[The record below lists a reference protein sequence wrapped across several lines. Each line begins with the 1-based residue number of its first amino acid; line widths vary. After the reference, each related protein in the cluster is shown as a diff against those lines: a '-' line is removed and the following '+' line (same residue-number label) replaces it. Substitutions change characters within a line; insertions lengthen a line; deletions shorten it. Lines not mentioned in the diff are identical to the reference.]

1 MGSGILK
8 KCSPISLARPS
19 ASDQG
24 IRAPSRRSGEEDRAW
39 ARIAENATKKEARFA
54 SHKKHGRN
62 ISRSLSRTSGCTRHP
77 PLSQEWRNKIKGAIE
92 TKIGSRPEV
101 FGIPLRNTLKGY
113 RKLRVGDYRVIFRV
127 ESTTIK
133 IYAIAIARAYTK
145 CPRNEFDDGYTEVGP
160 PWYIAR

>member
-1 MGSGILK
+1 MGADCRK
-8 KCSPISLARPS
+8 TR
-19 ASDQG
+19 Q
-24 IRAPSRRSGEEDRAW
+24 
-39 ARIAENATKKEARFA
+39 KEARFA

-62 ISRSLSRTSGCTRHP
+62 ISRSLSRTSGCARHP

-133 IYAIAIARAYTK
+133 IFAIGHRASIYQMSEK
-145 CPRNEFDDGYTEVGP
+145 RIDDGYTEVGP
-160 PWYIAR
+160 PWYTSRVNITDSPQ

>member
-1 MGSGILK
+1 MGVTYRVLYHEQVV
-8 KCSPISLARPS
+8 AR
-19 ASDQG
+19 D
-24 IRAPSRRSGEEDRAW
+24 I
-39 ARIAENATKKEARFA
+39 
-54 SHKKHGRN
+54 
-62 ISRSLSRTSGCTRHP
+62 P

-133 IYAIAIARAYTK
+133 IFAIGHRASIYQMSEK
-145 CPRNEFDDGYTEVGP
+145 RIG
-160 PWYIAR
+160 